1 MRRDGGGGEGGGADG
16 VLPAEGS
23 SESESSRETE
33 ALPVFQS
40 DASVSGEQ
48 MARVLRARGYRV
60 IDVHLS
66 LLVSRAATQR
76 PAAVLLDADAE
87 DALDVAR
94 RLRDLP
100 GGDLVPILAFG
111 DAGETSSESQSLRA
125 LSTFFTRPVDIDRAA
140 SILEALAPH
149 SPDEGFDRGSW
160 QGAPPRASG
169 QPLMDVPPSR
179 SSRVV
184 AEFGA
189 EMPKSIGGMT
199 VSDELAAILAAAEE
213 RIARSVAPS
222 SNPLP
227 SDEGGGG
234 ALSPDVLDSLS
245 EVLDDAAAEGTDGR
259 SIWKS
264 QLATSARTGVDGEGP
279 TTDARGNDGRAVL
292 LGTREGGLAPDED
305 VPTPPPSAVFVPPPE
320 QGTRAPNASATAGAP
335 IEAEPAT
342 PRLPGQRGPES
353 LRASV
358 AYPQAESTRPEI
370 PAMMTDDTLDG
381 TEGHLEPI
389 VVDVPR
395 DIMPT
400 LAPPRL
406 QHGSSS
412 HGRGPL
418 SDIVPPVSL
427 SVLPPLSRGPVP
439 SISIPPPEP
448 SVAVLLETDAIRLLG
463 RAVANRHSGC
473 LCFEGDSGLRRVVL
487 RDGDLVAVGSSL
499 ESESLVAYLTDRGE
513 LPKDVGKRLAGRV
526 PPFGR
531 LAGAALIAAGHL
543 MQDRLWEVLRAHA
556 EWIVGKILLLQRAS
570 CGYEVEAPGRLKT
583 EPGMFGGSTG
593 AEVFVEI
600 VRRVVE
606 PEAAVLLLG
615 GHRARLTEGPSPKL
629 LAECALAH
637 NEEDVVSRAAGSTVR
652 DLESTVDNPD
662 FAAALFALVCL
673 GVLEAMPAAGKD
685 EIEARQSG
693 PDPLDEEALRTR
705 VRARLELVEE
715 SDYFTLLGVPQAAT
729 GYEIKRAYLALRKSF
744 DPAKVVTPK
753 TLDLVDSLRLISEVI
768 DEAYE
773 ILRDPARRD
782 RYSRAITARPEL

>member
-1 MRRDGGGGEGGGADG
+1 MRRDGGEGGSTDG
-16 VLPAEGS
+16 VSPHEGS

-66 LLVSRAATQR
+66 LLVTRAASQR

-87 DALDVAR
+87 DALDVTR

-100 GGDLVPILAFG
+100 GGDLIPILAFG
-111 DAGETSSESQSLRA
+111 DAGETSAESQALRD

-140 SILEALAPH
+140 TILETLAPH
-149 SPDEGFDRGSW
+149 SPDDGFDRASW
-160 QGAPPRASG
+160 QAAQPRASG
-169 QPLMDVPPSR
+169 QPIMDVPPSR

-213 RIARSVAPS
+213 RIARSIAPS

-234 ALSPDVLDSLS
+234 ALSPDVFDSLS
-245 EVLDDAAAEGTDGR
+245 EVLDDAAAEATDGR

-264 QLATSARTGVDGEGP
+264 QPSTSARTGVDGEGP
-279 TTDARGNDGRAVL
+279 TTDARANEGRVNLA
-292 LGTREGGLAPDED
+292 GTRDGDLAHDEE
-305 VPTPPPSAVFVPPPE
+305 VPTPPPSAVFVPPNE
-320 QGTRAPNASATAGAP
+320 QPGRAPAAAGGGAV
-335 IEAEPAT
+335 EAEPAT

-353 LRASV
+353 LRASGT
-358 AYPQAESTRPEI
+358 YPPAESTRPEI
-370 PAMMTDDTLDG
+370 PAMMGDDTLDG
-381 TEGHLEPI
+381 TDSHLEPI

-406 QHGSSS
+406 QSGASPHS
-412 HGRGPL
+412 RGPL
-418 SDIVPPVSL
+418 SDVIPPVSL
-427 SVLPPLSRGPVP
+427 SVLPPLSRGPIP
-439 SISIPPPEP
+439 SVASIPPPEP
-448 SVAVLLETDAIRLLG
+448 SAAVLLETDAIRLLG
-463 RAVANRHSGC
+463 RAVANRHTGC
-473 LCFEGDSGLRRVVL
+473 LCFEGDGGLRRVVL
-487 RDGDLVAVGSSL
+487 RDGDLVAVGSSIDQ
-499 ESESLVAYLTDRGE
+499 ESLVAYLTDRGE

-556 EWIVGKILLLQRAS
+556 EWVVGKVLLLQRAS
-570 CGYEVEAPGRLKT
+570 CGYEAEAPGRLKT

-600 VRRVVE
+600 VRRVLE
-606 PEAAVLLLG
+606 PAAAVQLLG

-637 NEEDVVSRAAGSTVR
+637 NEEDVVGRAAGSTVR
-652 DLESTVDNPD
+652 DLEGAVDNPD

-685 EIEARQSG
+685 EVEARQSG

-782 RYSRAITARPEL
+782 RYARAITARPEM